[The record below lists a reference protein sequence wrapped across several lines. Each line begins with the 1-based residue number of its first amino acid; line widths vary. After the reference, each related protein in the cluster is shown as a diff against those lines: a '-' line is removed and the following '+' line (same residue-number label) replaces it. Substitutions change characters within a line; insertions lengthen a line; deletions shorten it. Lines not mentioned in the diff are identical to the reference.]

1 MDIDT
6 DPDDLP
12 VRRHHHEH
20 ERHEPPRRIVDM
32 RIPLAWLIGA
42 AVTFSGFI
50 FGLYFQ
56 VGQLS
61 KDVADLKTT
70 VNTGNA
76 QSSLALGELAILK
89 YRVDEMEKKV
99 RQ

>member
-1 MDIDT
+1 MDLDT
-6 DPDDLP
+6 EPDEP
-12 VRRHHHEH
+12 
-20 ERHEPPRRIVDM
+20 ERHRHRYNHESPRRIVDM

-42 AVTFSGFI
+42 AITFSGFI

-70 VNTGNA
+70 VSVGNA
-76 QSSLALGELAILK
+76 QSSLALGELQILK
-89 YRVDEMEKKV
+89 YRVDEMEK
-99 RQ
+99 RIARP